1 MEAKANAAKAKAAK
15 AMTTKAKKAKAAK
28 TVAPKAG
35 VTASVVLKF
44 VRITPTKARRVALL
58 IQGKSAGEAMILLKF
73 MPYRGA
79 ALMQKIL
86 KSAMA
91 NAEVKEVSEPENMKI
106 VKVCAD
112 RGPMMKRMMPRAMGR
127 GSMIKKKTSH
137 ITLVLSD

>member
-1 MEAKANAAKAKAAK
+1 MA
-15 AMTTKAKKAKAAK
+15 TRTKARGADVKGAGVKGFGVKG
-28 TVAPKAG
+28 AG
-35 VTASVVLKF
+35 VTKADVVTAKATLKF
-44 VRITPTKARRVALL
+44 VHITPTKARRVALL
-58 IQGKSAGEAMILLKF
+58 IQGKSAGEAMVLLKY

-91 NAEVKEVSEPENMKI
+91 NAEVKEASEPEKMKI